1 MMSKQKIEHVLGVQ
15 ITDEQLAHIMQYYRE
30 FYSDPE
36 SFVNDGLVDLILDD
50 FKLKKPANIKD
61 ILNQADGMEIRRV
74 DPFNSLAWGKYK
86 DKPVY
91 GMFVTGSEVDEVV
104 NYPKVE
110 SRPSN
115 QFKEEL
121 FAIGFVAIDK
131 KSAIILVMDG
141 ESIDSVSVPDV
152 YGIPGYTCIFTVPL
166 IDYEVKALH
175 TFYVPFDNGANGRTP
190 VMWISHNEAE
200 ITSSSDILNTLSERW
215 QDWGTITHADDI
227 KKAYQELHATFPSVD
242 REAMGDEARYVGLA
256 LKGYTLVYNRNRLAY
271 ADDKFTVKTML
282 PWIVVNILDKIEKDG
297 SHVKEDIYNCL
308 AGTSEWNNFS
318 YYINK
323 RGDTARA
330 ESTSVAPE
338 NRKVIITEG
347 NSRGDGSA
355 KSPIGKMFNNASSDY
370 KQVDVN
376 K

>member
-1 MMSKQKIEHVLGVQ
+1 MISKQEIEHVLGVR

-30 FYSDPE
+30 FYSNPE

-50 FKLKKPANIKD
+50 FKVKKPTNIKD
-61 ILNQADGMEIRRV
+61 ILNQADGMEIRHL
-74 DPFNSLAWGKYK
+74 DPYNSLAWGKYK
-86 DKPVY
+86 GVPIY
-91 GMFVTGSEVDEVV
+91 AMFVTGSEVEKVAG
-104 NYPKVE
+104 YPNVE
-110 SRPSN
+110 SRPSD
-115 QFKEEL
+115 QSKDEL
-121 FAIGFVAIDK
+121 FAIGFISNDK
-131 KSAIILVMDG
+131 KSAIVLVMSRPAAIAVTIP
-141 ESIDSVSVPDV
+141 EQNA
-152 YGIPGYTCIFTVPL
+152 IPGYTGIFTMPL
-166 IDYEVKALH
+166 IDYEVKPLH

-190 VMWISHNEAE
+190 VMWVSHNEAE

-256 LKGYTLVYNRNRLAY
+256 LKGHTLVYNRNRLAY

-308 AGTSEWNNFS
+308 AGVGEWNDFS

-323 RGDTARA
+323 RGDAART
-330 ESTSVAPE
+330 ESTPITQES
-338 NRKVIITEG
+338 RKVIITEG